1 MAQLDPG
8 ANSRRIDQLVDF
20 YGSQVHTDYTR
31 YVVDGA
37 GQFGYILAAR
47 LVGRQGL
54 ISSTSAPPCR
64 RRSRQC
70 ACEDIGVIC
79 EYTSP
84 TELNSASTSDRGIPS
99 ASALQV
105 PSA

>member
-37 GQFGYILAAR
+37 G
-47 LVGRQGL
+47 
-54 ISSTSAPPCR
+54 
-64 RRSRQC
+64 
-70 ACEDIGVIC
+70 
-79 EYTSP
+79 
-84 TELNSASTSDRGIPS
+84 NSATSWLHGWL
-99 ASALQV
+99 AGKA
-105 PSA
+105 